1 MATDP
6 ALDVPLLQSIYLSSA
21 VAKAALDS
29 FASRSYRTSETTVD
43 RLLGVVLESNSSSKR
58 QDVVEFLRQLQTA
71 SCGAFKIGR
80 RGSASRFVWTVSLV
94 DVGLAAQ
101 GKKSAVEL
109 AAPQEVKSAPEPDD
123 VTFTHVFQ
131 LRLNQ
136 RVEFRLPTDLTQLE
150 AGRLADF
157 LKTLPLEAS

>member
-1 MATDP
+1 M
-6 ALDVPLLQSIYLSSA
+6 
-21 VAKAALDS
+21 
-29 FASRSYRTSETTVD
+29 
-43 RLLGVVLESNSSSKR
+43 
-58 QDVVEFLRQLQTA
+58 
-71 SCGAFKIGR
+71 
-80 RGSASRFVWTVSLV
+80 
-94 DVGLAAQ
+94 DVGLASQ
-101 GKKSAVEL
+101 GGKPVDEIAV
-109 AAPQEVKSAPEPDD
+109 PQEIMSVKEPED